1 MRPQTV
7 WLWLALGLLVT
18 GCNQQKPVADEETPM
33 DVPDWLSS
41 ESEPSEADPTAE
53 ASRGSSDL
61 MGQTSEFTDP
71 DHIEQTSS
79 ESFDTTHQAGREPRG
94 ELKLQLQPEEQFPLT
109 KQVITTLVQTASDGT
124 QQTIQSELNLLMAI
138 RVEEVTDG
146 RTRLGVLYKRVIFE
160 QTMDGQKLVYN
171 SVHPPA
177 QIPVAAQAYH
187 DMVNNGFSFWIGKD
201 NQINEPVGFQEFL
214 AGCLKNVPPALQK
227 QVLLN
232 MEAGTGENGIS
243 DFVDNTIGLLPFGQD
258 VTPGQVW
265 TRPRTIGRPIPM
277 VVQCTYTLQE
287 LTPAEAVVK
296 ITGDIIPSQTINKA
310 VHTQQDDVNVTVLGG
325 STMGQCTI
333 FRDTGLPKESFTE
346 RVVNMTV
353 ELGNGLVFDQRK
365 TVVTRV
371 EAFPAVRP

>member
-1 MRPQTV
+1 
-7 WLWLALGLLVT
+7 
-18 GCNQQKPVADEETPM
+18 M
-33 DVPDWLSS
+33 DVPDWLSN
-41 ESEPSEADPTAE
+41 ESEPSEVDSTAQATRGTNDLAD
-53 ASRGSSDL
+53 
-61 MGQTSEFTDP
+61 QTSEFNEP
-71 DHIEQTSS
+71 DQIDQTSS
-79 ESFDTTHQAGREPRG
+79 ESFDPEQPEAREPRG
-94 ELKLQLQPEEQFPLT
+94 ELKLQLLPGDQFPLR

-124 QQTIQSELNLLMAI
+124 KQTIQSELNLMMAI
-138 RVEEVTDG
+138 RVEEVTEG
-146 RTRLGVLYKRVIFE
+146 RTRLGVRYNRVIFE
-160 QTMDGQKLVYN
+160 QSMDGQKLVYS

-214 AGCLKNVPPALQK
+214 AGCLKNVPPALHN
-227 QVLLN
+227 QVLLS
-232 MEAGTGENGIS
+232 MEAGSGENGIS

-296 ITGDIIPSQTINKA
+296 ITGDITPSQTINKA
-310 VHTQQDDVNVTVLGG
+310 VHTQQDEVNVTVLGG

-353 ELGNGLVFDQRK
+353 DLGNGLVFDQTK

-371 EAFPAVRP
+371 EAFPTVRP